1 MPIKCYILSPHWFCS
16 GVKRAVSMAEQVCK
30 LYGGFYIIEDVIHN
44 RMFMNDLWKCGV
56 VKVASI
62 DEIPDNAVV
71 MFSSHGVAPRIVA
84 KAEEKG
90 LTIIDGTCPVIKAV
104 QCDAV
109 KETNLGKKLII
120 IGDRAHAEVIA
131 LIGCADK
138 SSNVFVVSNET
149 DVELLPDFDGVAV
162 TYFTQTTLDWAH
174 VKMII
179 EKLKEKIPHVESLSP
194 DNVCRATRERQDVV
208 RKIAGSMD
216 LVVVIGSAH
225 SSNARRLYE
234 IALSSGAGNA
244 VLVDS
249 KNEFDSSILTGVN
262 TMAMTSSASTSE
274 FVIQEF
280 IEYLT
285 STFGVVTEDFSLN
298 NDNDG

>member
-1 MPIKCYILSPHWFCS
+1 
-16 GVKRAVSMAEQVCK
+16 MAEQVCK

-56 VKVASI
+56 IKVASI
-62 DEIPDNAVV
+62 DEIPDGAVV
-71 MFSSHGVAPRIVA
+71 MFSSHGVAPRVIA

-104 QCDAV
+104 QCDAI
-109 KETNLGKKLII
+109 KETSLGKTLII
-120 IGDRAHAEVIA
+120 IGDRAHAEVVA

-149 DVELLPDFDGVAV
+149 EVELLPDFNGIAV

-174 VKMII
+174 VQTII
-179 EKLKEKIPHVESLSP
+179 ERLKEKIPHVKSLSP

-208 RKIAGSMD
+208 RKVAGTMD

-225 SSNARRLYE
+225 SSNARRLHE

-244 VLVDS
+244 ILVDS
-249 KNEFDSSILTGVN
+249 KNEFDSSVLDCVE
-262 TMAMTSSASTSE
+262 TMAITSSASTSE
-274 FVIQEF
+274 AVIQEF

-285 STFGVVTEDFSLN
+285 ATFGVVTEDFSLS
-298 NDNDG
+298 NDDDG